1 MSEPLPLS
9 LLNDVARNSRRQK
22 PDARSASDAQLVCF
36 HCHEPVPKFT
46 DIRLDVDGVS
56 QPMCCLGCKAAAE
69 LITGSGLQQFYQHRR
84 TRESD
89 TFYARVARADSL
101 APLAEL
107 AQRWQYL
114 DSIEHANEYVTV
126 DARGTRKLRLTVAGL
141 YCSSCS
147 WLIERA
153 VKHQNPSVGVHV
165 DVTSGAVTLDVPDAE
180 SCLSELVATI
190 AQLGYQPQP
199 AKIGDYESRAAHQR
213 TERLTALKRILVAG
227 LGTMQVM
234 TFAVATY
241 VHGDSLPALYE
252 RYFHLVSLLVATAVV
267 FYSAKPFFTNALRDL
282 KHRRMGMDVP
292 VALAIGAA
300 YASSVFTVLAGHQ
313 AHVYFDSA
321 VMFTFFLSLGRY
333 VEMQVRH
340 KVLGSPD
347 EVMALLPSRIQV
359 ARQNTPG
366 NLKTL
371 DIQPQHV
378 LPGDWIRLSANDVVP
393 FDANIL
399 DGVIQVDES
408 TITGESV
415 PVLRK
420 AGETISAA
428 SRVVSGTAAI
438 EARLPWAESSI
449 ARIET
454 LLQDADR
461 QAKTQAHWAEQLS
474 RHFVLAILCITIV
487 VGIVWYWVDSSRVF
501 EVCLAMLVASCPC
514 AFSLAAPVARS
525 ASIRVLRRLGVLVSN
540 PDALQIVRNISLWCF
555 DKTGTLT
562 RGRPEVVAVQRMSSL
577 TEQECLALAASLE
590 QHSDHV
596 LSAAF
601 QGVTDTSDATDFSEQ
616 TGFGVTAVVAEQRYY
631 LGQLDWVADKLA
643 LTDGRPDIALS
654 GAAYANASMV
664 ALGAEGHG
672 LVAIFYLQDAL
683 RATSKNAISCLT
695 TRAARTAILSGD
707 RTSSVASVAQS
718 LGVETYFAEATPEE
732 KVAILNRLREQ
743 GEVVAMLGD
752 GVNDAPVLAAA
763 DLSLAMSSG
772 SELTM
777 SNADVVL
784 LNGGLNQLHNLIAVA
799 NKTEQITQQ
808 NKWWAIAYNGIA
820 LPVAAAG
827 LLTPWLAAIGMSLSS
842 LLVVLNTLRI
852 ARAVRT
858 QQLSFPS
865 N

>member
-1 MSEPLPLS
+1 MSEPLPLP
-9 LLNDVARNSRRQK
+9 NDVARADRRPRPRIVGK
-22 PDARSASDAQLVCF
+22 HSADVVCF
-36 HCHEPVPKFT
+36 HCQEPVPKFT

-69 LITGSGLQQFYQHRR
+69 LITGSGLQQFYQHRK

-89 TFYARVARADSL
+89 AFYARVARADSL
-101 APLAEL
+101 APLNVL

-114 DSIEHANEYVTV
+114 DSVAHADEYVVT
-126 DARGTRKLRLTVAGL
+126 DSQGRRKLRLNVAGL

-153 VKHQNPSVGVHV
+153 IKHQNQSVTVHV
-165 DVTSGAVTLDVPDAE
+165 DVGSGTVTLDVPDTE
-180 SCLSELVATI
+180 TSLSLLVATI

-199 AKIGDYESRAAHQR
+199 AKIGDYASRAAHQR

-252 RYFHLVSLLVATAVV
+252 RYFHLVSMLVATAVV

-282 KHRRMGMDVP
+282 KHRRVGMDVP

-300 YASSVFTVLAGHQ
+300 YASSVYTVLAGHH

-321 VMFTFFLSLGRY
+321 VMFTFFLSLGRF

-347 EVMALLPSRIQV
+347 EVVALLPARIQV
-359 ARQNTPG
+359 ERRNASGQA
-366 NLKTL
+366 KIL
-371 DIQPQHV
+371 DIQPQQV
-378 LPGDWIRLSANDVVP
+378 EIGDQLQLHANDVVP
-393 FDANIL
+393 FDALIL
-399 DGVIQVDES
+399 NGVTQIDES

-415 PVLRK
+415 PLLRK
-420 AGETISAA
+420 AGEPMFAA
-428 SRVVSGTAAI
+428 SRVVSGNPII
-438 EARLPWAESSI
+438 EARSRWAESSI
-449 ARIET
+449 ARIENV
-454 LLQDADR
+454 LHDADR
-461 QAKTQAHWAEQLS
+461 QAKAQTHWAESLS
-474 RHFVLAILCITIV
+474 RHFVFAILCITLV
-487 VGIVWYWVDSSRVF
+487 VGGVWYWVDSARVF

-540 PDALQIVRNISLWCF
+540 PDALHTVRLITLWCF

-577 TEQECLALAASLE
+577 TEQACLAVAASLE
-590 QHSDHV
+590 QQSDHV

-601 QGVTDTSDATDFSEQ
+601 QGITVSSAATDFYEE
-616 TGFGVTAVVAEQRYY
+616 TGLGVTAIVDQKRYY
-631 LGQLDWVADKLA
+631 LGRLNWVFDQLA
-643 LTDGRPDIALS
+643 LTDQSPDFLLD
-654 GAAYANASMV
+654 AACENASLV
-664 ALGAEGHG
+664 ALGAEGDG
-672 LVAIFYLQDAL
+672 LQAIFYLQDSL
-683 RATSKNAISCLT
+683 RTTSQEAIKWLT
-695 TRAARTAILSGD
+695 KQSVKTAILSGD
-707 RTSSVASVAQS
+707 RASSVAAVAAS
-718 LGVETYFAEATPEE
+718 LGIETYFAEATPEE
-732 KVAILNRLREQ
+732 KVAILNRMRDQ
-743 GEVVAMLGD
+743 GDVVAMLGD
-752 GVNDAPVLAAA
+752 GVNDAPVLSAA

-777 SNADVVL
+777 SNADIVL
-784 LNGGLNQLHNLIAVA
+784 LNGGLDQLHHLSAVA
-799 NKTEQITQQ
+799 TKTELITQQ

-820 LPVAAAG
+820 LPIAAAG

-852 ARAVRT
+852 SRAVKPRKY
-858 QQLSFPS
+858 SFKS